1 MIIIDEAKV
10 KPITA
15 GDGSSLKEL
24 LSPKNKLGSNYS
36 LAHAVVRP
44 GNATKL
50 HRLKSSEVYYII
62 HGEGEMYIDDEIR
75 EVKEGNAIYIPP
87 NSRQKIMNTGSE
99 DLVLLC
105 IVDPAWEAEQE
116 EMHNKTRSSE
126 PVFIIF

>member
-116 EMHNKTRSSE
+116 EILEK
-126 PVFIIF
+126 